1 MNQKYQVV
9 IECNSFYFSNAS
21 FEESYEANTIN
32 LLKTLLVNLQNEVKN
47 KGCKEEIFVNFIMEN
62 EFGLESLLVL
72 NGIANENLKRIITI
86 ARIVQDKDLSALLC
100 LQEWDKNHKSKENSE
115 IKEWGDKKLKSFIKQ
130 NSYFAK
136 GLVNL
141 FFRGSSNSFL
151 AKTLP
156 LFELHKLNLQ
166 KINFDSNAMFDT
178 LIRYRQKGSYSGAM
192 DNNPESILKSLFEKL
207 QISYQSGDLPL
218 LSANENLN
226 KRTMD
231 FIIPNKQNP
240 KIIIESSFLSTTSS
254 GQGDKAKTE
263 IMVGNL
269 IKKHYPKA
277 MFIGFI
283 DGIGWYVRKQD
294 LARMVEAYDEVF
306 TFRQD
311 ELVRFEAFIKS
322 HLKGGL

>member
-1 MNQKYQVV
+1 MNEKYKRV
-9 IECNSFYFSNAS
+9 IEKNTFYFSNPQ
-21 FEESYEANTIN
+21 FEVHYEANTIN
-32 LLKTLLVNLQNEVKN
+32 LLKTLLINLQNEIKN
-47 KGCKEEIFVNFIMEN
+47 KDCKEEIFVNFIMEN
-62 EFGLESLLVL
+62 EFGLEALLVL
-72 NGIANENLKRIITI
+72 NGVANENLKRVITI
-86 ARIVQDKDLSALLC
+86 ARIVQDKDLSTLLC

-115 IKEWGDKKLKSFIKQ
+115 IKEWGDKKLKSLIKQ

-141 FFRGSSNSFL
+141 FFRGSSNPFL

-156 LFELHKLNLQ
+156 LFELNKLNLQ
-166 KINFDSNAMFDT
+166 KINFDSNAMLDT

-192 DNNPESILKSLFEKL
+192 DNNPESSLKSLFERL
-207 QISYQSGDLPL
+207 HISYESGDLPF
-218 LSANENLN
+218 LSVNESLN

-277 MFIGFI
+277 KFIGFV

-294 LARMVEAYDEVF
+294 LIRMVEAYDEVF
-306 TFRQD
+306 TFHQS
-311 ELVRFEAFIKS
+311 ELERFENFIS
-322 HLKGGL
+322 NF

>member
-1 MNQKYQVV
+1 MNEKYKRV
-9 IECNSFYFSNAS
+9 IEKNTFYFSNPQ
-21 FEESYEANTIN
+21 FEVHYEANTIN
-32 LLKTLLVNLQNEVKN
+32 LLKTLLINLQNEIKN

-62 EFGLESLLVL
+62 EFGLEALMVL
-72 NGIANENLKRIITI
+72 NGVANENLKRVITI
-86 ARIVQDKDLSALLC
+86 ARIVQDKDLSTLLC
-100 LQEWDKNHKSKENSE
+100 LQEWDKNHKSKDNSE
-115 IKEWGDKKLKSFIKQ
+115 IKEWGDKKLKSLIKQ

-141 FFRGSSNSFL
+141 FFRGSSNPFL

-156 LFELHKLNLQ
+156 LFELNKLNLQ
-166 KINFDSNAMFDT
+166 KINFDSNAMLDT
-178 LIRYRQKGSYSGAM
+178 LIRYHQKGSYSGAM
-192 DNNPESILKSLFEKL
+192 DNNPESSLKSLFERL
-207 QISYQSGDLPL
+207 HISYESGDLPF
-218 LSANENLN
+218 LSVNESLN

-277 MFIGFI
+277 KFIGFV

-294 LARMVEAYDEVF
+294 LIRMVEAYDEVF
-306 TFRQD
+306 TFHQS
-311 ELVRFEAFIKS
+311 ELERFENFVS
-322 HLKGGL
+322 NF

>member
-1 MNQKYQVV
+1 MNEKYKRV
-9 IECNSFYFSNAS
+9 IEKNTFYFSNPQ
-21 FEESYEANTIN
+21 FEVYYEAKTIN
-32 LLKTLLVNLQNEVKN
+32 LLKTLLMNLQNEIKN

-62 EFGLESLLVL
+62 EFGLEALLVL
-72 NGIANENLKRIITI
+72 NGVANENLKRVITI

-100 LQEWDKNHKSKENSE
+100 LQEWDTNHKSKENSE
-115 IKEWGDKKLKSFIKQ
+115 IKEWGDKKLKSLIKQ

-141 FFRGSSNSFL
+141 FFRGSSNLFL

-156 LFELHKLNLQ
+156 LFELNKLNLQ
-166 KINFDSNAMFDT
+166 KINFDSNAMLDT

-192 DNNPESILKSLFEKL
+192 SNNPESSLKSLFEKL
-207 QISYQSGDLPL
+207 HISYESGDLPF
-218 LSANENLN
+218 LSANESLN

-263 IMVGNL
+263 IIISGL
-269 IKKHYPKA
+269 IKKYYPKA
-277 MFIGFI
+277 KFVGFV

-294 LARMVEAYDEVF
+294 LVRMVEAYDEVF
-306 TFRQD
+306 TFHQS
-311 ELVRFEAFIKS
+311 ELERFENFIS
-322 HLKGGL
+322 NF